1 MPSISRK
8 PGSHPNAVTRRK
20 HLASCS
26 FHGRKLWLFWLFWR
40 FTRHTARQ
48 MFPAR
53 WARLHSSAPVYALV
67 AWQGTNWCHSHS
79 IPNGPIAELR
89 STGMYRDASGIHDN
103 SRAVIIIYIYYIIID
118 GNSIWLVLFT
128 CEPYIETALLQTPA
142 ELGRWVS
149 LLRVTGHAGGA
160 GCSCLRQ
167 DANAAVVVVTARA
180 PGRFFEWGLP
190 LWDFLSEVLLSYW
203 AFLSL

>member
-1 MPSISRK
+1 MGENCGCFGCFGDSPGTLLDRCFLLAGRAYIALRRSMPLW
-8 PGSHPNAVTRRK
+8 PGRGQIDAIAIAYPMAQSQ
-20 HLASCS
+20 SC
-26 FHGRKLWLFWLFWR
+26 G
-40 FTRHTARQ
+40 
-48 MFPAR
+48 
-53 WARLHSSAPVYALV
+53 V
-67 AWQGTNWCHSHS
+67 QGC
-79 IPNGPIAELR
+79 
-89 STGMYRDASGIHDN
+89 TGMPQVFTTIHVQWL
-103 SRAVIIIYIYYIIID
+103 SYIYNIIID